1 MEDSVLFRRF
11 ADALAGRTIP
21 QDAARELA
29 VRMEEDLGVRDG
41 VLLMSAYGMDAGKA
55 WRFSADPKAHE
66 KEVVALMAPAFD
78 APKPP
83 VPARHIEAACAALAT
98 IAASAPDASQALA
111 IAAYTLWFVGRD
123 LLAGSL
129 MRAALDRDED
139 IARRHGGGRHQT
151 RYPPRMRQRLV
162 FPPQTLRDL
171 GRPWRRRGKGAGASA
186 GRRPRWRRRIA

>member
-41 VLLMSAYGMDAGKA
+41 VLLMFAYGMDASKA

-78 APKPP
+78 APSRPCPP
-83 VPARHIEAACAALAT
+83 VTSKPH
-98 IAASAPDASQALA
+98 
-111 IAAYTLWFVGRD
+111 
-123 LLAGSL
+123 
-129 MRAALDRDED
+129 
-139 IARRHGGGRHQT
+139 ARRS
-151 RYPPRMRQRLV
+151 PP
-162 FPPQTLRDL
+162 
-171 GRPWRRRGKGAGASA
+171 S
-186 GRRPRWRRRIA
+186 RRPRRTLRRRLLSPRTRCGLSDGTFWRVV

>member
-1 MEDSVLFRRF
+1 MFRRF

-83 VPARHIEAACAALAT
+83 VPARHIEAAGAC
-98 IAASAPDASQALA
+98 
-111 IAAYTLWFVGRD
+111 Y
-123 LLAGSL
+123 
-129 MRAALDRDED
+129 
-139 IARRHGGGRHQT
+139 RRVHAVVRRTGPSGG
-151 RYPPRMRQRLV
+151 
-162 FPPQTLRDL
+162 
-171 GRPWRRRGKGAGASA
+171 
-186 GRRPRWRRRIA
+186 

>member
-55 WRFSADPKAHE
+55 WRFSADPKVHE

-83 VPARHIEAACAALAT
+83 VTSKPH
-98 IAASAPDASQALA
+98 
-111 IAAYTLWFVGRD
+111 
-123 LLAGSL
+123 
-129 MRAALDRDED
+129 
-139 IARRHGGGRHQT
+139 ARRS
-151 RYPPRMRQRLV
+151 PP
-162 FPPQTLRDL
+162 
-171 GRPWRRRGKGAGASA
+171 S
-186 GRRPRWRRRIA
+186 RRPRRTLRRRLLSPRTRCGSSDGTFWRVV

>member
-98 IAASAPDASQALA
+98 IAAFAPDASQALA

-139 IARRHGGGRHQT
+139 NSLAAMVGDAIK
-151 RYPPRMRQRLV
+151 
-162 FPPQTLRDL
+162 
-171 GRPWRRRGKGAGASA
+171 RGIHPACVKG
-186 GRRPRWRRRIA
+186 